1 MSKRK
6 AKEDEEAKGFKKTT
20 PMHLK
25 SLHERDQA
33 KRLIVILEGA
43 SLETIKVCMTVCISH
58 FCLTLSNPDCPAQEY
73 LSTLFTDSV
82 ICKPHGQ

>member
-6 AKEDEEAKGFKKTT
+6 AKEDDEAKGFKKTT

-43 SLETIKVCMTVCISH
+43 ALETIKVSAA
-58 FCLTLSNPDCPAQEY
+58 FAR
-73 LSTLFTDSV
+73 LFRNSGTNTCV
-82 ICKPHGQ
+82 FLLILVFITRLYV

>member
-6 AKEDEEAKGFKKTT
+6 AKEDDEAKGFKKTT

-43 SLETIKVCMTVCISH
+43 ALETIKVRAAFLRLFRNTGTNTCIIMLVLAIIILL
-58 FCLTLSNPDCPAQEY
+58 C
-73 LSTLFTDSV
+73 
-82 ICKPHGQ
+82 I

>member
-6 AKEDEEAKGFKKTT
+6 AKEDDEAKGFKKTT

-43 SLETIKVCMTVCISH
+43 ALETIKVCAAFANTNTC
-58 FCLTLSNPDCPAQEY
+58 
-73 LSTLFTDSV
+73 V
-82 ICKPHGQ
+82 ILLILVFITRLYV

>member
-6 AKEDEEAKGFKKTT
+6 AKEDDEAKGFKKTT

-43 SLETIKVCMTVCISH
+43 ALETIKVKATFLRLFCNTGTNTCITMLVLA
-58 FCLTLSNPDCPAQEY
+58 FIILLC
-73 LSTLFTDSV
+73 
-82 ICKPHGQ
+82 I

>member
-6 AKEDEEAKGFKKTT
+6 AKEDDEAKGFKKTT

-43 SLETIKVCMTVCISH
+43 ALETIKVRAAFLRLFRNTGTNTCIIMLVLA
-58 FCLTLSNPDCPAQEY
+58 FIIQLC
-73 LSTLFTDSV
+73 
-82 ICKPHGQ
+82 I

>member
-6 AKEDEEAKGFKKTT
+6 AKEDDEAKGFKKTT

-43 SLETIKVCMTVCISH
+43 ALETIKVCTA
-58 FCLTLSNPDCPAQEY
+58 FAR
-73 LSTLFTDSV
+73 LFRNSGTID
-82 ICKPHGQ
+82 IL